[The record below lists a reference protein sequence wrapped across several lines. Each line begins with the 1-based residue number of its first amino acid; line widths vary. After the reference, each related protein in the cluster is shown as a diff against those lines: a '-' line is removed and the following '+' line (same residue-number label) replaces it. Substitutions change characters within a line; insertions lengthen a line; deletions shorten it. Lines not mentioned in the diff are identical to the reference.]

1 LKQKKRKIKMA
12 NFIGTVANDSYT
24 ATPEGDDARGLG
36 GNDTLI
42 GNSGQDTLNGNA
54 DNDLLLADSNSST
67 VGGNDSLF
75 GGQGS
80 DTVVGARF
88 GFSGDQLLGNRG
100 EDVLIASTNG
110 GNTLFGGQG
119 LDTIYGSLSNSN
131 VMNGDLGDDVLIAG
145 LGGDRMLGGDG
156 NDTLIGGTGNENMF
170 GDLGADQF
178 QFFSAIPN
186 DLSIFTGP
194 EQVVR
199 SRGGF
204 GGSDVINDFSTGD
217 TISISQLDRDATV
230 SITTNS
236 AGAAVISVGGTASN
250 GQSTSSQTI
259 TLVGVT
265 KDQLLNPGAQ
275 LLAINGSFI
284 TSVDTV
290 TSGDTSV
297 FTVGGGPGGGIN
309 GVSLVGSPIA
319 DSFSP
324 IAGVAT
330 TANGILLQ
338 TTVNDDILTGNGGN
352 DVMDG
357 GAGNDRINGGDGA
370 DTLIGNLGADTL
382 TGGDISDDIFRFV
395 NFTPGEVDVITDYRG
410 AAGIEDD
417 LVEVSAAA
425 FGGSLIAGQIRAA
438 AGAGVLG
445 VNFELDDFAGAPAS
459 AASLG
464 YSFGISSFYY
474 DNLGGGLYF
483 DRDGAG
489 LGAEWVQF
497 AQLSPAPSVGNGV
510 NGAGD
515 LAIVA

>member
-1 LKQKKRKIKMA
+1 MA
-12 NFIGTVANDSYT
+12 NFTGDVANNSYT
-24 ATPEGDDARGLG
+24 ATPEGDNARGLG

-67 VGGNDSLF
+67 AGGNDSLF
-75 GGQGS
+75 GGQGN
-80 DTVVGARF
+80 DTLVGARF

-100 EDVLIASTNG
+100 EDLLIASTNG

-119 LDTIYGSLSNSN
+119 SDTIYGSLSNNN

-145 LGGDRMLGGDG
+145 LGGDRMLGGEG
-156 NDTLIGGTGNENMF
+156 NDTLIGGAGNDNMF
-170 GDLGADQF
+170 GNLGADQY
-178 QFFSAIPN
+178 QFFSAVPN
-186 DLSIFTGP
+186 DLSVFTGP

-236 AGAAVISVGGTASN
+236 AGAAVITVGGTASS
-250 GQSTSSQTI
+250 GQSTNNQTI
-259 TLVGVT
+259 TLVGTT

-275 LLAINGSFI
+275 LLVINGSFI

-290 TSGDTSV
+290 TTGDTSV

-309 GVSLVGSPIA
+309 GLSLVGSPIA

-330 TANGILLQ
+330 SANGILLQ

-357 GAGNDRINGGDGA
+357 GAGNDKINGGDGA
-370 DTLIGNLGADTL
+370 DTLIGNIGSDTL
-382 TGGDISDDIFRFV
+382 TGGDASQDIFRFV

-410 AAGIEDD
+410 AADD
-417 LVEVSAAA
+417 DVAEISAAG
-425 FGGSLIAGQIRAA
+425 FGGTLIAGQVFAA
-438 AGAGVLG
+438 PGAGVLG
-445 VNFELDDFAGAPAS
+445 VNFEHTDGAGAPAS
-459 AASLG
+459 AAALG
-464 YSFGISSFYY
+464 YTLGISSFYY

-489 LGAEWVQF
+489 LGTDFVLF
-497 AQLSPAPSVGNGV
+497 AQLSPVPAVVEGV
-510 NGAGD
+510 NSSSDIKIG
-515 LAIVA
+515 V